1 MDVPAQEVREKEFTL
16 PQSFCSLLAL
26 KGLHDAR
33 PQGEDRSSVLSLL
46 LQTITSPGNVPQTQ
60 KYVLPAVRV
69 SLPQSVNT

>member
-16 PQSFCSLLAL
+16 PQRFCSLLAL

-46 LQTITSPGNVPQTQ
+46 VQTITPPGNVLADKLTSMFTS
-60 KYVLPAVRV
+60 YLGVLIPV
-69 SLPQSVNT
+69 S